1 MNTPAKHFDL
11 NLERNAL
18 FNLPDAA
25 GVQIICRDGT
35 VWITLDNDQRDYVLE
50 AGDTFIN
57 AEHKRALIYAMKP
70 STIAITSGMAQR
82 PAASRRQ
89 AAAPRALVL
98 EQVFA

>member
-1 MNTPAKHFDL
+1 MNAPTKHFDL

-25 GVQIICRDGT
+25 GVQIVCRNGS
-35 VWITLDNDQRDYVLE
+35 VWITLDNDLRDYVLE
-50 AGDTFIN
+50 AGDTFTN
-57 AEHKRALIYAMKP
+57 ADHKRALIYAMKP

-82 PAASRRQ
+82 LAVTRRQ
-89 AAAPRALVL
+89 AMAQHGLVL